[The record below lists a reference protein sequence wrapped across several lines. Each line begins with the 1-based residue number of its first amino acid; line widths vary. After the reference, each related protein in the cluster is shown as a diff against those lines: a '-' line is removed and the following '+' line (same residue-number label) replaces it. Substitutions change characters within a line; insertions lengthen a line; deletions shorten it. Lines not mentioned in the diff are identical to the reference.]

1 MTAMAG
7 GLRAALTSAT
17 MPKFTTIVA
26 GGGASGALLT
36 TRLVR
41 KSPDAHVVVVDPREH
56 LGRGMAYST
65 SHQEHQLNVPAG
77 RMSAFAED
85 PEHFVAF
92 LRERFGDRYNAA
104 SFVPRPVYGDYLEAI
119 VREARAFAG
128 DRFQYERS
136 TILAA
141 TVENSGVRAI
151 CEDGRVLHG
160 DVLVLATG
168 NASPAPW
175 FRATADIVS
184 GERFFAS
191 AWEDRALTPADPDE
205 GVLLLGTGLTAVDA
219 VIGLRSNGHRG
230 TIWMVSR
237 RGLLPHEHRLFDAP
251 PEANPDA
258 TSMHDLLDAFR
269 AVATRPRAWRA
280 ALDSL
285 RPRTNVLWQALS
297 VNDQRRF
304 VRHVMPY
311 WNVHRHRMAPE
322 VAKTIAD
329 EISSG
334 GLRMLAGRTGTFA
347 QTERGL
353 RVPIRLRGE
362 ERTLELEVGR
372 VINCSGPAHDFRQLE
387 NPLIG
392 NLLAQGLMHPLQTG
406 IGVDVAPSGALR
418 NGDGVDST
426 AVFAIGPV
434 RYGTLIET
442 TAMPEIR
449 AQAEELAS
457 LLVARHQSTVAGG
470 SQ

>member
-1 MTAMAG
+1 
-7 GLRAALTSAT
+7 
-17 MPKFTTIVA
+17 MPNFTTIIA
-26 GGGASGALLT
+26 GGGASGVLLA
-36 TRLVR
+36 TRLLR
-41 KSPDAHVVVVDPREH
+41 QSADANVIVVDPRKL

-65 SHQEHQLNVPAG
+65 SHYEHLLNVPAG

-85 PEHFVAF
+85 PEHFVNF
-92 LRERFGDRYNAA
+92 LRGRLGQRYNEA
-104 SFVPRPVYGDYLEAI
+104 SFVPRPLYGDYLESIA
-119 VREARAFAG
+119 RESRAFAG
-128 DRFQYERS
+128 ARFQSVQS

-141 TVENSGVRAI
+141 TVEKSEVRAI
-151 CEDGRVLHG
+151 CEDGRVLSG
-160 DVLVLATG
+160 EVLVVATG
-168 NASPAPW
+168 NANPAPW

-191 AWEDRALTPADPDE
+191 VWDENALIPADPGE

-251 PEANPDA
+251 PDAKPDA
-258 TSMHDLLDAFR
+258 TSMHDLLGAFR
-269 AVATRPRAWRA
+269 AGAGRPRAWRA

-285 RPRTNVLWQALS
+285 RPRTNMLWQALS

-304 VRHVMPY
+304 VRHMMPY

-322 VAKTIAD
+322 VAKTIAG
-329 EISSG
+329 EISTG
-334 GLRMLAGRTGTFA
+334 GLRMLAGRTGTFT
-347 QTERGL
+347 QTGKGL
-353 RVPIRLRGE
+353 RVPIRVRGE
-362 ERTLELEVGR
+362 NRTLELEVGR

-392 NLLAQGLMHPLQTG
+392 NLLAQGIMQPLPTG
-406 IGVDVAPSGALR
+406 IGVDVAPNGALR
-418 NGDGVDST
+418 DANGVGSS
-426 AVFAIGPV
+426 AVFCIGPV

-449 AQAEELAS
+449 AQAAELAAT
-457 LLVARHQSTVAGG
+457 LAACFDAPLPGVLQ
-470 SQ
+470 